1 MPIFLLIGVAIVY
14 NSPPRVC
21 PSESLF
27 NIPCGLCG
35 GSRSFILFHKLN
47 WGGSITL
54 NPLVFFSLSFFWTL
68 SLMTLVAKFNKTI
81 NQYLNQVI
89 KLFSNNILLVF
100 GFFIFLYLL
109 QYLVRIIFH

>member
-27 NIPCGLCG
+27 YIPCGLCG

-54 NPLVFFSLSFFWTL
+54 NPLVFFSLSFFWTS